1 VSRGPLALFLVLG
14 SPLSLIAC
22 GDGSK
27 TATGEKDVS
36 NWLPL
41 DGEGA
46 WTWRDDGADTAPDET
61 TLLHGRDVGQGLIEI
76 RRGPRWADADV
87 VGGITFSTD
96 QGLQLKAMD
105 LAGVSV
111 GEERLLAP
119 ALVEEGSVV
128 AQGSWRCEVAL
139 DEEIDTFY
147 AMFDR
152 TLVSTCEGNQLPAGK
167 WVFAEDMGLVA
178 IISETTT
185 LDLVA
190 PW

>member
-1 VSRGPLALFLVLG
+1 MLVGL
-14 SPLSLIAC
+14 PLSLVAC
-22 GDGSK
+22 GDGAK
-27 TATGEKDVS
+27 TATGEQAVS

-46 WTWRDDGADTAPDET
+46 WTWRDDGADTAPDEA
-61 TLLHGRDVGQGLIEI
+61 TLLHGRDVGQGRIEI

-87 VGGITFSTD
+87 VGGISFSTD
-96 QGLQLKAMD
+96 QGLRLKAME

-119 ALVEEGSVV
+119 ALVEQGSVV
-128 AQGSWRCEVAL
+128 AQGSWRCDVSI
-139 DEEIDTFY
+139 DEEIETFY
-147 AMFDR
+147 AVFDR
-152 TLVSTCEGNQLPAGK
+152 TLVSTCEGNQLPAGT

-178 IISETTT
+178 IISNTTT
-185 LDLVA
+185 LELVA

>member
-1 VSRGPLALFLVLG
+1 MRSRGPALVLLVSAG
-14 SPLSLIAC
+14 LAAC
-22 GDGSK
+22 GDGAK
-27 TATGEKDVS
+27 TATGEKDVA

-46 WTWRDDGADTAPDET
+46 WTWRDDGADTAPDEQ
-61 TLLHGRDVGQGLIEI
+61 TLLHGRDMGQGRIEI

-87 VGGITFSTD
+87 VGGVTFSTE
-96 QGLQLKAMD
+96 QGLRLEAME
-105 LAGVSV
+105 LAGESL
-111 GEERLLAP
+111 GDARLLAP
-119 ALVEEGSVV
+119 ALVEQGSVV
-128 AQGSWRCEVAL
+128 SQGAWRCDVTI
-139 DEEIDTFY
+139 DEEIETFY
-147 AMFDR
+147 ALFDR
-152 TLVSTCEGNQLPAGK
+152 TLVSTCEGNRLPAGT